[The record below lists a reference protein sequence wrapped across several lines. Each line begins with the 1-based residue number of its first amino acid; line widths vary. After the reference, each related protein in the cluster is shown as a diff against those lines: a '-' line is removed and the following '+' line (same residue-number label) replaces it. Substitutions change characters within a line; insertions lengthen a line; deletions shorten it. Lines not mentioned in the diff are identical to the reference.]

1 MQETNVHQ
9 CCGSGF
15 PLWETS
21 WIRIQVAKIA
31 GNFSKKWRKRE
42 IKSCEKSLKQKKSN
56 FSMWNTVYRYLKNS
70 CKPIFYSLDPDP
82 HWRWSGSRIRIR
94 ITTYRLRIRNTDAH
108 AQYSFTSQA
117 ISVSASLLVKQ
128 RKLLK
133 NILVMHGSLDILL
146 DVIELT
152 SGKKITFHN
161 LFMRIQTGVKS
172 AVYWL
177 VFLLPVGLYIWSI
190 FLAAPWSVPQS
201 KYLLSN

>member
-1 MQETNVHQ
+1 M
-9 CCGSGF
+9 
-15 PLWETS
+15 
-21 WIRIQVAKIA
+21 
-31 GNFSKKWRKRE
+31 
-42 IKSCEKSLKQKKSN
+42 
-56 FSMWNTVYRYLKNS
+56 
-70 CKPIFYSLDPDP
+70 
-82 HWRWSGSRIRIR
+82 
-94 ITTYRLRIRNTDAH
+94 YRLRIRNTDAH
-108 AQYSFTSQA
+108 AQYSFTPQA

-177 VFLLPVGLYIWSI
+177 VFLLPVGLYI
-190 FLAAPWSVPQS
+190 
-201 KYLLSN
+201 